1 MVAMIKVK
9 VENEGLFLTNV
20 DNAIDILGKFP
31 ELKKEGVVVEKVGV
45 VYFLLKHGQIFD
57 KHCFFTKQEIDEYLE
72 LVSY

>member
-1 MVAMIKVK
+1 MIKVK
-9 VENEGLFLTNV
+9 VENEGLFLTNI

-31 ELKKEGVVVEKVGV
+31 ELKREGVVLEKVGI

-57 KHCFFTKQEIDEYLE
+57 KNCFFTRQEIDECLE